1 MKDCYLV
8 YIDGLKDKNGNKK
21 GEVLLGFPY
30 APREVDCFEYE
41 GVMYKKAKLTTPGAE
56 YDYPKM
62 TVIVITSFVP
72 ESEVMVIQN
81 QKEPCRIPANNVAQG
96 PYPSAQAPQGQ
107 RPL

>member
-8 YIDGLKDKNGNKK
+8 YIDGLKDKNGNTK

-41 GVMYKKAKLTTPGAE
+41 GVMYKQATLTTPVSE

-62 TVIVITSFVP
+62 KVIVITSFVP
-72 ESEVMVIQN
+72 EKDVMVIQN
-81 QKEPCRIPANNVAQG
+81 HRRARNTAQE
-96 PYPSAQAPQGQ
+96 AQSPQGQ